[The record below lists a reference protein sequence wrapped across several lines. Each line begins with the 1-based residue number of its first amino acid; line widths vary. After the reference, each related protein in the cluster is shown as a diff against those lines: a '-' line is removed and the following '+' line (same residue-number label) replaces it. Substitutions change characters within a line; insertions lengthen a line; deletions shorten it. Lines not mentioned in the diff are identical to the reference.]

1 MNDIFYGNFILN
13 LCKRSKR
20 YFFYCFLLLASHLQA
35 ANEVV
40 FTGGAALTSYQ
51 PSIIVPIL
59 TEAFRRNNSQ
69 FRAVYHPSLRSLALS
84 NSGKFDGELHRVYD
98 FHNVSMG
105 KYPNLIR
112 IESELLSVWL
122 SVFSANGINITGWN
136 SLKGY
141 RVAFY
146 RGRKNIELTL
156 NRVLAPELINKVNND
171 KQAFSMLAAGRVDI
185 VVSDSLQGKILV
197 ENHEK
202 FTKIIEAAKIEEAK
216 IYSYMHIKHQK
227 IATEIAETL
236 NGMKEDGSFSKILDQ
251 VNHSFRRN
259 IK

>member
-1 MNDIFYGNFILN
+1 MVN
-13 LCKRSKR
+13 LLQNYTKLMIYSTLMLS
-20 YFFYCFLLLASHLQA
+20 FHLQA
-35 ANEVV
+35 GNKVV
-40 FTGGAALTSYQ
+40 FTSGASSHAYQ
-51 PSIIVPIL
+51 PRVIVPIL
-59 TEAFRRNNSQ
+59 SEAFKRNGIE
-69 FRAVYHPSLRSLALS
+69 FHDVYHPSLRSLALS
-84 NSGKFDGELHRVYD
+84 NAGKLDGELHRVYD
-98 FHNVSMG
+98 FHKVSMG
-105 KYPNLIR
+105 KYPNLVR
-112 IESELLSVWL
+112 IESQLLSVWL
-122 SVFSANGINITGWN
+122 AAFATKDITITNWE

-146 RGRKNIELTL
+146 RGRKDIELTL
-156 NRVLAPELINKVNND
+156 KNVLAPGLINRVNTD
-171 KQAFSMLAAGRVDI
+171 EQAFSMLAAGRVDI
-185 VVSDSLQGKILV
+185 VVSDSLQGRILV
-197 ENHEK
+197 DNHEK

>member
-1 MNDIFYGNFILN
+1 MVKILLNSTKFI
-13 LCKRSKR
+13 S
-20 YFFYCFLLLASHLQA
+20 YSLLMLSSYLQA

-40 FTGGAALTSYQ
+40 FTGGASLKAYQ
-51 PSIIVPIL
+51 PSVIVPIL
-59 TEAFRRNNSQ
+59 TEAFKRNGINFS
-69 FRAVYHPSLRSLALS
+69 AVHHPSPRSLASS
-84 NSGKFDGELHRVYD
+84 NAGKFDGELHRVYD
-98 FHNVSMG
+98 FHKVSKG
-105 KYPNLIR
+105 KYPNLVR
-112 IESELLSVWL
+112 IESQLLSVWL
-122 SVFSANGINITGWN
+122 SAFTTSNISITSWE

-156 NRVLAPELINKVNND
+156 NSVLAPGLINKVNND

-185 VVSDSLQGKILV
+185 VISDSLQGKILV

>member
-1 MNDIFYGNFILN
+1 
-13 LCKRSKR
+13 
-20 YFFYCFLLLASHLQA
+20 
-35 ANEVV
+35 VV

-141 RVAFY
+141 RVAYY
-146 RGRKNIELTL
+146 RGRKDAENIL
-156 NRVLAPELINKVNND
+156 NKIIAPELITRVNTD
-171 KQAFSMLAAGRVDI
+171 EQAFSMLAADRVDFVI
-185 VVSDSLQGKILV
+185 AESLQGRM
-197 ENHEK
+197 
-202 FTKIIEAAKIEEAK
+202 IIESHQKFNDIVEASKISESK
-216 IYSYMHIKHQK
+216 IYSYMHLKHKK
-227 IATEIAETL
+227 IADQITYIL
-236 NGMKEDGSFSKILDQ
+236 NDMKKDGSFLKIFEQENLR
-251 VNHSFRRN
+251 FR
-259 IK
+259 IKAHNQ